1 MTDEFILAGILK
13 PSKPIGFTIIPYLCR
28 PNKAGYLSVFE
39 MLTSRSLDGIA
50 IQDPMVQEWI
60 ELSSSVTTS
69 ALAKRFSKKE
79 TPPADFWERIDK
91 KVLDMMVRPFVEK
104 MLLRTIELIGMKQL
118 ALYEAKHMPNL
129 YPEDRITIYQQ
140 TANARLRFRRS
151 ETGTIYTFEAF
162 LDKQKINLQ
171 HSSNTIVTQEPCY
184 YLSQK
189 TLFAFDSSING
200 KLLIPFLK
208 KESIEI
214 PVRME
219 AQYFGTFIKK
229 IVNRCDIEAE
239 GFSINDIRVEPNAFL
254 VFENDWQGKPI
265 LLLMF
270 GYGEKRV
277 AANHPQKTI
286 TELHSDNHGLVF
298 NRLKR
303 DEVWENKQIN
313 FLKSMGLQ
321 QVEATY
327 RLVKKGQD
335 STLYEL
341 VEWIV
346 DSFEKLEKHGFR
358 IMQNSH
364 NQYSFASAR
373 IKSSLK
379 SRADWFDVVADVSI
393 GYFTLPFYKLRDHIL
408 HLRKEYLLPDGTI
421 FVIPDAWFARY
432 RELVLFAKNHDRTLS
447 LQKHH
452 YHLLQEFNFPEIAAL
467 IGQEN
472 NIEPFQL
479 PRLKNVSLR
488 PYQIF
493 GFGWMK
499 RLGKLGFGS
508 LLADDMG
515 LGKTI
520 QVITLLTSYY
530 SREINSKVPDV
541 GTNAAGPHQPGLQL
555 DLFAQSVTVQEKEVA
570 VGLVR
575 KTEAR
580 LPCSLVVM
588 PASLIH
594 NWIYEFKRVSPELKV
609 YAHTGVGR
617 SLTPAVFK
625 RNHIILTTYGTL
637 RNDIVFLENYS
648 FGYIILDESQNIKN
662 PASKTAMATFRLQA
676 AHRVALTGTPVENSL
691 TDLWSQMNFLN
702 PGVLGSSG
710 DFNTYFANLLSNNP
724 KHPAGE
730 ELLNMIRPFLLRRT
744 KEEVATELPPLTE
757 TVSYCTMDAEQQRL
771 YDAEKS
777 KIRNH
782 ILTGVEDGSIA
793 KSSVMVLRAL
803 MQLRQIANHPRL
815 VDPSSEVGSGKFD
828 EITEKLETILS
839 EHHKVLI
846 FSSFVKHLKLLE
858 DWCNNKG
865 IRYALLTGSTTKRE
879 KVVSSFKKDKG
890 INLFLISLK
899 AGGVGLNLAEA
910 GYVFILDPWWNPAA
924 EMQALSRAHRIGQDK
939 NVFVYRFITEG
950 TIEEKIMQLQ
960 EKKKKLADTFIL
972 SDTTIAAMSKE
983 EVMGLFE

>member
-1 MTDEFILAGILK
+1 MTDDYILAGILK
-13 PSKPIGFTIIPYLCR
+13 PAKPIGFTIIPYLCR
-28 PNKAGYLSVFE
+28 TNKAGYLTVFE
-39 MLTSRSLDGIA
+39 MLTNRSIDGYGEPDAIA
-50 IQDPMVQEWI
+50 LEWI
-60 ELSSSVTTS
+60 ELSASVTAS
-69 ALAKRFSKKE
+69 ALARRFSKKE
-79 TPPADFWERIDK
+79 FPPVDFLEKLDK
-91 KVLDMMVRPFVEK
+91 KVLDMMVRPFIEK
-104 MLLRTIELIGMKQL
+104 TLLRTIELLGMKQL
-118 ALYEAKHMPNL
+118 ALFEAKHMPNL

-151 ETGTIYTFEAF
+151 ETGTIYTFEAY
-162 LDKQKINLQ
+162 LDNQKVNLQ
-171 HSSNTIVTQEPCY
+171 HSSNTIVSLEPCY

-239 GFSINDIRVEPNAFL
+239 GFSINDISVEPNAFL
-254 VFENDWQGKPI
+254 VLENDWQGKPI

-286 TELHSDNHGLVF
+286 TELHSDSHGLVF

-303 DEVWENKQIN
+303 DEVWENKQRN
-313 FLKSMGLQ
+313 YLRSLGLQ
-321 QVEATY
+321 EFEATY
-327 RLVKKGQD
+327 RLVKNGQD
-335 STLYEL
+335 STLYDLVDWIIASREEL
-341 VEWIV
+341 E
-346 DSFEKLEKHGFR
+346 ENGFL
-358 IMQNSH
+358 IMQNS
-364 NQYSFASAR
+364 NNRYNFTSAHLNFT
-373 IKSSLK
+373 LK
-379 SRADWFDVVADVSI
+379 TRVDWFDVKADVTI
-393 GYFTLPFYKLRDHIL
+393 GDFTLPFYKLRDHIL

-421 FVIPDAWFARY
+421 FIIPDEWFARY
-432 RELVLFAKNHDRTLS
+432 RELVLFARHHDGKLS

-452 YHLLQEFNFPEIAAL
+452 YRLLQGFDFPEITEL
-467 IGQEN
+467 ISQEN
-472 NIEPFQL
+472 NHEPLQL
-479 PRLKNVSLR
+479 PRLANVSLR

-499 RLGKLGFGS
+499 RLSRKGFGS

-520 QVITLLTSYY
+520 QLITLLTSYY
-530 SREINSKVPDV
+530 SQETKLKVSLVDTKDATSV
-541 GTNAAGPHQPGLQL
+541 LPGLQL
-555 DLFAQSVTVQEKEVA
+555 DLFAQPEPVQEKVVFGSVA
-570 VGLVR
+570 H

-580 LPCSLVVM
+580 LPSSLVVM

-594 NWIYEFKRVSPELKV
+594 NWIYELQRVSPGLKV

-617 SLTPAVFK
+617 SLTPSVFK
-625 RNHIILTTYGTL
+625 QNHIILTTYGTL

-648 FGYIILDESQNIKN
+648 FAYIVLDESQNIKN

-676 AHRVALTGTPVENSL
+676 AHRVALSGTPVENSL

-702 PGVLGSSG
+702 PGVMGSLG
-710 DFNTYFANLLSNNP
+710 DFNMYFANLLLNNP
-724 KHPAGE
+724 KHLAGD
-730 ELLNMIRPFLLRRT
+730 ELLNIIKPFLLRRT
-744 KEEVATELPPLTE
+744 KEEVATELPPVTE
-757 TVSYCTMDAEQQRL
+757 TVSFCTMETEQQRM
-771 YDAEKS
+771 YDSEKS

-782 ILTGVEDGSIA
+782 ILSGVENGSIA

-815 VDPSSEVGSGKFD
+815 VDPASEVGSGKF
-828 EITEKLETILS
+828 EEVTGKLETILS

-865 IRYALLTGSTTKRE
+865 IRYAMLTGSTHKRE
-879 KVVSSFKKDKG
+879 KVVNTFKKDKD
-890 INLFLISLK
+890 IKLFLISLK

-972 SDTTIAAMSKE
+972 SDTTIAGMSTE